1 MQKTAPL
8 DSIVEAQSARSSYV
22 VPKAVAP
29 ARPKRA
35 MPSRLLGL
43 LLVSAFSAVA
53 WYLIFRLVISLF
65 HA

>member
-8 DSIVEAQSARSSYV
+8 DSMVESQSARASYV

-29 ARPKRA
+29 AKPKRGL
-35 MPSRLLGL
+35 PSRFLGL